1 MRDLGRRIAELLI
14 SARRPPRA
22 YSPFNRSAGLRR
34 LPDDRLG
41 VSVVGSLAVHGVIGI
56 LILQLTG
63 LPSGPGTASITSV
76 PSWVDLTA
84 PESADASRATTSTPA
99 ARVKP
104 RPAPPARTARSAP
117 AGTRAPAPRPAPT
130 TTPPPP
136 APATLP
142 VSSSVASTPLDVA
155 SSPAAPD
162 MGLEGAINA
171 VPSMPDGD
179 GLPDLPGARSEAI
192 AAGSELPIV
201 TSAAGPQPARAL
213 TAALG
218 VEDVP
223 MDLRTALESPSA
235 ESPAPL
241 PAQSAATVQSPA
253 SPPALSVPRLRETPA
268 SRPTASAPG
277 GSEPS
282 SRPRTKPV
290 AAESRRGV
298 AIGGS
303 PGSAKV
309 RFDGPRTRTT
319 QQDLETVT
327 GRISLGS
334 ADRVVLYLNETPT
347 DLVVGGDGFRTPVR
361 LQPGANRLRAVAT
374 GPDGIEAED
383 SIAIE
388 YTAPAPA
395 ARGVTL
401 SSPADDTVVT
411 PEDPPVVV
419 VEGRVEDRSL
429 TTLWLVV
436 NDRRIAVRASEGR
449 FRKVVPMIEPALRI
463 WAETGHPGDQSER
476 SQIVTV
482 RAVGRRAPSGVLL
495 IEWPAGTHDL
505 DAEVSALWRSHPDRL
520 DEGTQPVRLAGVLK
534 PSGTGPA
541 DTFWLRNPRAG
552 AYTIVLRYRGL
563 PPDGEL
569 RPTLYVP
576 EGDGLGARP
585 VRPIRLEGTGKAVVA
600 RALLPQGVLWEQNEW
615 FSGSSESVDTVIKF
629 RFPEGINWVERK
641 VDLQ

>member
-1 MRDLGRRIAELLI
+1 MRDLGKWMGELLS

-22 YSPFNRSAGLRR
+22 YSPFNRSPGLRR

-41 VSVVGSLAVHGVIGI
+41 ASVVGSLLVHGVIGI
-56 LILQLTG
+56 LILQLNG
-63 LPSGPGTASITSV
+63 LASGPGTASITSV

-84 PESADASRATTSTPA
+84 PESADTTRATTSTPA

-104 RPAPPARTARSAP
+104 RPAPPAHAARSVS
-117 AGTRAPAPRPAPT
+117 AGTRAPTPRPAPIT
-130 TTPPPP
+130 TAPPPVPVPLP
-136 APATLP
+136 ASVT
-142 VSSSVASTPLDVA
+142 VASRPLDA
-155 SSPAAPD
+155 LPTPAAPD
-162 MGLEGAINA
+162 MGLEGA
-171 VPSMPDGD
+171 VSVMPSMPDGD
-179 GLPDLPGARSEAI
+179 SPRDLSGVTSEAI
-192 AAGSELPIV
+192 SAGSEAGPEVPSV
-201 TSAAGPQPARAL
+201 TSAAAPQPARTL

-223 MDLRTALESPSA
+223 MDLPTSPGSPSA

-241 PAQSAATVQSPA
+241 LAESAATVTSPVA
-253 SPPALSVPRLRETPA
+253 GSAPSGPTIPEAPA
-268 SRPTASAPG
+268 SRPD

-282 SRPRTKPV
+282 GRPRIHPV
-290 AAESRRGV
+290 VGEARRGV
-298 AIGGS
+298 AGGAS
-303 PGSAKV
+303 LGRARV
-309 RFDGPRTRTT
+309 RFDGPRARIT
-319 QQDLETVT
+319 QRDLETVT
-327 GRISLGS
+327 GSISFGS
-334 ADRVVLYLNETPT
+334 ADRVVVYVNETPS

-383 SIAIE
+383 SIAID
-388 YTAPAPA
+388 YAPAGA
-395 ARGVTL
+395 SARGVALT
-401 SSPADDTVVT
+401 SPADGTVVT

-429 TTLWLVV
+429 TTLWLVI
-436 NDRRIAVRASEGR
+436 NDRRIPVRASEGR
-449 FRKVVPMIEPALRI
+449 FRRVVPMVEPVLRI
-463 WAETGHPGDQSER
+463 RAETGRAGEVEDR
-476 SQIVTV
+476 SQLVTV
-482 RAVGRRAPSGVLL
+482 RALGRRGPSGVLL
-495 IEWPAGTHDL
+495 IEWPSGTHDL
-505 DAEVSALWRSHPDRL
+505 DAEVSALWRPHPDRL
-520 DEGTQPVRLAGVLK
+520 DERAQPVRLAVLK
-534 PSGTGPA
+534 PSGAGPA
-541 DTFWLRNPRAG
+541 DTFWLRNARAG

-585 VRPIRLEGTGKAVVA
+585 VRPIRLEGSGKAVLA